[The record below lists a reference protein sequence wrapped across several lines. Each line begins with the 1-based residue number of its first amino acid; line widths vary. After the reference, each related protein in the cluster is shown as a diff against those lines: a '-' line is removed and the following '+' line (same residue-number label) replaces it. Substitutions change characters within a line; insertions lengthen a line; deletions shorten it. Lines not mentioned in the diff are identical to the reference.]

1 VSLIASPTNVFIFTQ
16 VMRITYDTD
25 FFRATEIFFFKGKIF
40 YLRETYD
47 TRN

>member
-25 FFRATEIFFFKGKIF
+25 FFRATEIFFIFLGKDFFI
-40 YLRETYD
+40 
-47 TRN
+47 